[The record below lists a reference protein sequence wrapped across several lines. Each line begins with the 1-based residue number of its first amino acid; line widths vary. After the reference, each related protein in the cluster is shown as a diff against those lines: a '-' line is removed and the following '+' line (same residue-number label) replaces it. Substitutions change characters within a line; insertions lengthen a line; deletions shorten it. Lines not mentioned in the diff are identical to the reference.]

1 MNPNENEPT
10 PPLTD
15 EEREHRR
22 VRTEANDYGVPDRA
36 GLQSVIDVIGEHYLH
51 LAPRMGLER
60 HRGAR
65 RHVCGDETE
74 RMVQGMS
81 VVTPEIRFFAD
92 CHWLMADNI
101 ILLRITPMLP
111 YEWSNLRRL
120 FDCKSTFET
129 RSGPFD
135 YWRIRLE
142 FDGNLIHW
150 TVSDGWWHPKTTTFD
165 TDYETTMTVLFDV
178 GYDQWRKD
186 RGIMD
191 EADKAVKRLND
202 SGIPATRSSDP
213 DYLVFE
219 VGESVFRAL
228 LPADPTHAASRL
240 IEAVRNRGKILD
252 GYRKTV
258 AGLGRVEALEA
269 DDVYWD
275 DLFSNGDPVE
285 TGAVIFQSQ
294 GAEDHPISL
303 DLLIMSDGTWQPDG
317 FDSDREGTAADVRG
331 YLSQWTGDNR

>member
-1 MNPNENEPT
+1 
-10 PPLTD
+10 
-15 EEREHRR
+15 
-22 VRTEANDYGVPDRA
+22 
-36 GLQSVIDVIGEHYLH
+36 
-51 LAPRMGLER
+51 
-60 HRGAR
+60 
-65 RHVCGDETE
+65 
-74 RMVQGMS
+74 MS

-101 ILLRITPMLP
+101 ILLKITPMLP

-165 TDYETTMTVLFDV
+165 TDL
-178 GYDQWRKD
+178 
-186 RGIMD
+186 
-191 EADKAVKRLND
+191 
-202 SGIPATRSSDP
+202 
-213 DYLVFE
+213 
-219 VGESVFRAL
+219 
-228 LPADPTHAASRL
+228 
-240 IEAVRNRGKILD
+240 
-252 GYRKTV
+252 
-258 AGLGRVEALEA
+258 
-269 DDVYWD
+269 YWD